1 MAIFGM
7 HDSGFGYYKSR
18 RAQVPFWLDSMMPT
32 IVHDSVRFTYIVDYL
47 CKDLFSFASR
57 LLSLYLGHMHAK
69 YCSPVIGWKHTWL
82 KHKVEG

>member
-18 RAQVPFWLDSMMPT
+18 RAQVPFRLGSMMLT
-32 IVHDSVRFTYIVDYL
+32 IVCDIVRFTYIVDYL
-47 CKDLFSFASR
+47 CKGLVR
-57 LLSLYLGHMHAK
+57 LPAVSLSLYLGRMRSK

-82 KHKVEG
+82 KHQVEG